1 MRPARR
7 LRLRPSRCQSRTR
20 AATPLQWR
28 RRIARSPVR
37 FFGGGPSPLPSMLAF
52 LAGALALCSVQS
64 TGAPGG
70 HAKRQVCTKASSVH
84 QARQCHRAGPAGLLR
99 QALAAP
105 AEQRSHGAA
114 PRDRSPSA
122 ARRLCFGDDP
132 PQSPTAVAMTAPAAQ
147 STPSA
152 ASPSRTA
159 STGDLV
165 CFGVDDLAAAADP
178 PAESAAAPSSTPV
191 AATTCS
197 TGPRPAAWAES
208 TAADL
213 AAPRGGRHAAGR
225 GMVDGGSRGGIDA
238 RRRGRGW
245 QPRRR
250 RRACARCRGRS
261 GRCAQHR
268 RFACGRGLAGR
279 GVVLRRAFVAGS
291 RQACQPRG
299 DIPFAHGHNSC
310 VASSNGGGDD
320 SGALTVRCVSGWRS
334 LMCLS
339 SLERP
344 RVACDQKPGHTT
356 CNTVNLT
363 WC

>member
-197 TGPRPAAWAES
+197 TGPRPAAWQNQRQRTWPRLEAADMPRVEGWLTAAAEAASMPGGEGAAGSQGGGGELARAAEDAADDALS
-208 TAADL
+208 TAAS
-213 AAPRGGRHAAGR
+213 P
-225 GMVDGGSRGGIDA
+225 
-238 RRRGRGW
+238 
-245 QPRRR
+245 
-250 RRACARCRGRS
+250 
-261 GRCAQHR
+261 
-268 RFACGRGLAGR
+268 
-279 GVVLRRAFVAGS
+279 VA
-291 RQACQPRG
+291 
-299 DIPFAHGHNSC
+299 
-310 VASSNGGGDD
+310 VASPVAASCCDEPSSPAVVKPVSPAATSLSPTATILASPAAMVVVTTPARSL
-320 SGALTVRCVSGWRS
+320 SGAFPAGGHSCA
-334 LMCLS
+334 CLR
-339 SLERP
+339 LRDRELHVTRNP
-344 RVACDQKPGHTT
+344 VTPLATR
-356 CNTVNLT
+356 
-363 WC
+363 